1 MASLVNESGAALMNK
16 FTPPR
21 DYSLEYFTIEAL
33 EDGCVV
39 SIRNKNCNTLP
50 TFYYSTDGGTTW
62 SSVTAVKSSTV
73 NTATID
79 TGETVIFKCTQ
90 NSLATGWDNYNG
102 FQCSKNY
109 KVYGNAMSLI
119 YGDNFT
125 SNSEFASGTSNNLVA
140 LFRED
145 THIIDA
151 SNLILPALA
160 IRYRGYNGMF
170 RGCTNLQTAPKLP
183 ATTFITS
190 SNNSDAY
197 ASMFEGCINLLEA
210 PELPVTN
217 IASGCYNRMFCM
229 SRNSKITTPKMTKGP
244 VLRASLIPTAESSN
258 GAYNQMFAGNGNLV
272 EVICLATTIQS
283 GGTSNWLQNCSDTGT
298 FKKAAS
304 MSSWPSGT
312 SGIPSG
318 WTIEDYSE

>member
-39 SIRNKNCNTLP
+39 SIRNKNCNILP

-62 SSVTAVKSSTV
+62 SSITAQKSKTVTAV
-73 NTATID
+73 TID
-79 TGETVIFKCTQ
+79 TGETALFKCTQ
-90 NSLATGWDNYNG
+90 NSLATGWDSYNG

-125 SNSEFASGTSNNLVA
+125 SNSEFASGSAYNLCA

-145 THIIDA
+145 TYLIDA
-151 SNLILPALA
+151 GNLIMPALTA
-160 IRYRGYNGMF
+160 TAYCYNGMF
-170 RGCTNLQTAPKLP
+170 RSCTNLTTAPKLP
-183 ATTFITS
+183 ATNVGDS
-190 SNNSDAY
+190 AY
-197 ASMFEGCINLLEA
+197 ASMFEGCINLEEA
-210 PELPVTN
+210 PELPGTTLVN
-217 IASGCYNRMFCM
+217 NCYHRMFCM
-229 SRNSKITTPKMTKGP
+229 SRTTKLTTPKMTKSP
-244 VLRASLIPTAESSN
+244 ILRIAKVPNN
-258 GAYNQMFAGNGNLV
+258 GYKEMFSGNGNLV
-272 EVICLATTIQS
+272 EVTCLATS
-283 GGTSNWLQNCSDTGT
+283 LGTDAVKDWLTNASSTGT

-304 MSSWPSGT
+304 MSSWARTT

-318 WTIEDYSE
+318 WTVEDYSE

>member
-16 FTPPR
+16 FTPPAR
-21 DYSLEYFTIEAL
+21 DYSLEYLTIEAL

-90 NSLATGWDNYNG
+90 NSLDTDWDAYNG
-102 FQCSKNY
+102 FQCSKDY

-125 SNSEFASGTSNNLVA
+125 SNSEFASGSTYNLCA

-145 THIIDA
+145 THLTDA
-151 SNLILPALA
+151 SNLILPALTA
-160 IRYRGYNGMF
+160 TKDCYNGMF
-170 RGCTNLQTAPKLP
+170 RGCTNLATAPKLP
-183 ATTFITS
+183 ATTLV
-190 SNNSDAY
+190 NNCY
-197 ASMFEGCINLLEA
+197 ASMFEGCVNLEEA
-210 PELPVTN
+210 PELPAISLT
-217 IASGCYNRMFCM
+217 SKCYHRMFCM
-229 SRNSKITTPKMTKGP
+229 NRNNKITTPKMTKSP
-244 VLRASLIPTAESSN
+244 ILRAATLEISCYEE
-258 GAYNQMFAGNGNLV
+258 MFKGNGNLV
-272 EVICLATTIQS
+272 EVTCLATTIRS
-283 GGTSNWLQNCSDTGT
+283 TSVNGWLLNCSSTGT

-318 WTIEDYSE
+318 WTVEDYVE

>member
-1 MASLVNESGAALMNK
+1 MGVTTNRRRAAGHSGGGGG
-16 FTPPR
+16 T
-21 DYSLEYFTIEAL
+21 DYSKMYFTIESL

-39 SIRNKNCNTLP
+39 SVKNVNCNILP
-50 TFYYSTDGGTTW
+50 TFYYSTDNGQTW
-62 SSVTAVKSSTV
+62 SSVTMTKSSTKT
-73 NTATID
+73 TATID

-90 NSLATGWDNYNG
+90 NSHATGWDNYNG
-102 FQCSKNY
+102 FQCSKDY

-151 SNLILPALA
+151 SNLVFPALTVT
-160 IRYRGYNGMF
+160 GNCHNGMF
-170 RGCTNLQTAPKLP
+170 RDCVNLERAMKVLP
-183 ATTFITS
+183 ATTGNDS
-190 SNNSDAY
+190 CY
-197 ASMFEGCINLLEA
+197 ASMFEGCINLEEA
-210 PELPVTN
+210 PEIEMVS
-217 IASGCYNRMFCM
+217 ISSGGSEFKRMFCM
-229 SRNSKITTPKMTKGP
+229 SRTTKLTTPKMTKSP
-244 VLRASLIPTAESSN
+244 VLKALSAPANTQYIYEE
-258 GAYNQMFAGNGNLV
+258 MFKGNGNLV
-272 EVICLATTIQS
+272 EVTCLATSFDTNAYK
-283 GGTSNWLQNCSDTGT
+283 NWLQNCSNTGT

-318 WTIEDYSE
+318 WTVEDYVET